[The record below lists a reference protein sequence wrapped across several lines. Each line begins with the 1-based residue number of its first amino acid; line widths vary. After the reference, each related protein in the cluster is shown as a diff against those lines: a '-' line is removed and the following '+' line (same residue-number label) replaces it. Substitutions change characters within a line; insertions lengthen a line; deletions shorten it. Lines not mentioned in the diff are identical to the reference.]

1 MAVKDTNKQ
10 INFTIPNVE
19 FERLEKKAKENCRSV
34 SKQVL
39 LYVLKGLN
47 SEEKRD

>member
-1 MAVKDTNKQ
+1 MAVKESNKQ
-10 INFTIPNVE
+10 INFTISKE
-19 FERLEKKAKENCRSV
+19 DYARLEELANKNCRSV

-39 LYVLKGLN
+39 LFVLNGIN